1 MLQFSRVIFKV
12 ALWKGPR
19 CFPGDN
25 VGGWQQHELAA
36 HLVLL
41 KMKCFLPILDPKTMQ
56 TMVRMMTHKKRTERP
71 SLVLLHESPRS
82 PRQSLFMQPSDD
94 LSETS
99 RDRFFE
105 VTTWNFINTK
115 VNLPEILMSGIPEV
129 KKSFSPLM
137 SGRNKSYREIEFLFI
152 SVQNSVQHKSLR
164 LENKKPY
171 NFNINPKRNNPR
183 PQKKPRENSNRSIM
197 YGFRVFN

>member
-1 MLQFSRVIFKV
+1 MPCIWAQRPSAFVCNIDGYAPWSHKT
-12 ALWKGPR
+12 K
-19 CFPGDN
+19 FPPNFDQSFQN
-25 VGGWQQHELAA
+25 RRYTT
-36 HLVLL
+36 HLVLQ

-105 VTTWNFINTK
+105 VTTRNFINTK
-115 VNLPEILMSGIPEV
+115 VNC
-129 KKSFSPLM
+129 
-137 SGRNKSYREIEFLFI
+137 
-152 SVQNSVQHKSLR
+152 
-164 LENKKPY
+164 
-171 NFNINPKRNNPR
+171 PK
-183 PQKKPRENSNRSIM
+183 
-197 YGFRVFN
+197 F